1 MNNVKQ
7 LCSKYNVVNQE
18 TKWNGLNVLHN
29 QASTVAA
36 LDIGIPQY
44 QKGQMKDAKVVYILG
59 HDDFREDD
67 IPEDAKVIYQGCV
80 GDEGV
85 YYADLILPGAGYTEK
100 NGIYVNMEGRVQ
112 RGRNAI
118 THPGQSREDW

>member
-67 IPEDAKVIYQGCV
+67 IPDDAKVIYQGCV

-112 RGRNAI
+112 
-118 THPGQSREDW
+118 